1 MVVKS
6 KVSHTIRVILALHEC
21 GGCATISELMNRL
34 GLRRNYLHSYI
45 SYLRKKGIV
54 SSKIVDGVNYYCLEK
69 NWSPPR
75 PKQNSGF

>member
-6 KVSHTIRVILALHEC
+6 KVSHTIEVILALHEC
-21 GGCATISELMNRL
+21 GGCATMGELMKRL

-54 SSKIVDGVNYYCLEK
+54 SSKMVDGINYYCLEK
-69 NWSPPR
+69 
-75 PKQNSGF
+75 KLAVAET